1 MTSTTSGLD
10 LITGF
15 LRSVTNKEP
24 LDRRSV
30 WLAFETVDGA
40 SQTLRTTTDADAA
53 FAFEPPAEA
62 LVKAHIGAEVEGA
75 AVVDLEPNGLRLEP
89 GDVVVIV
96 DDITPVH
103 LRVSG

>member
-1 MTSTTSGLD
+1 MTSSTAGPD

-30 WLAFETVDGA
+30 WLAVETVDGVT
-40 SQTLRTTTDADAA
+40 QTLRTSTDADAA
-53 FAFEPPAEA
+53 FSFELPAER

-75 AVVDLEPNGLRLEP
+75 AVVDLEPNGQQLVP

-103 LRVSG
+103 VRYA